1 MIENSQLELDFPGVR
16 GKKVTMDFNGG
27 VVTSDAGLLLRE
39 AERRI
44 GIIDRISRCIFDNR
58 ARRYI
63 DHTVRELM
71 TQRTL
76 QIACGYED
84 ADDSDSLRHDPA
96 LKMACGRTPLS
107 GVALGSQPT
116 MSRLENT
123 VSRSALYRMG
133 MAHVDNFLD
142 SYRRAPDKII
152 VDVDDT
158 DDPTHGAQQ
167 LSLFNAYY
175 DEYCFMPL
183 HIYEGYSGKL
193 ICTVLRPGK
202 RPAGS
207 EIASILKR
215 VLKRIRVRWPKVRMV
230 LRGDSHFSGP
240 EVFDLCHS
248 MPRTHFVLG
257 LSNNRALAPL
267 VEDAVKEVEA
277 AYPKVGKKVKVFVEF
292 PYQAK
297 SWTEPHRVICKIEVS
312 EKGRNVR
319 FIVTDMNGKGPQRMY
334 DESYC
339 GRGRMENFIKNHK
352 NALHS
357 DRTSCHRFGA
367 NHFRLF
373 LHSAAYV
380 LVHTLAEKGLRGTEL
395 AKAQFDTII
404 LKVLKIGAQVVEG
417 LSRIRVHL
425 PASCPSKEL
434 FARAHRNIAC
444 GMSQCSVLLVNISK

>member
-1 MIENSQLELDFPGVR
+1 MIENNQLELDFPNVR
-16 GKKVTMDFNGG
+16 GKKVTVDFDGG
-27 VVTSDAGLLLRE
+27 IITSDAGLLLLRE
-39 AERRI
+39 TERSV
-44 GIIDRISRCIFDNR
+44 GIIDRLSRCIIDKR
-58 ARRYI
+58 DRRYI
-63 DHTVRELM
+63 DHTARELM
-71 TQRTL
+71 AQRTF

-84 ADDSDSLRHDPA
+84 ADDSDSLRHDPV

-107 GVALGSQPT
+107 GEALGSQPT

-123 VSRSALYRMG
+123 ISRTTLYRMG
-133 MAHVDNFLD
+133 MAFVDNFLD

-167 LSLFNAYY
+167 MSLFNAYY
-175 DEYCFMPL
+175 DEYCYMPL

-202 RPAGS
+202 RPNGI
-207 EIASILKR
+207 EIAAILKR
-215 VLKRIRVRWPKVRMV
+215 VMKRIRKRWPKVRMV

-240 EVFDLCHS
+240 EIFDLCHS
-248 MPRTHFVLG
+248 MRRTHFVLG

-267 VEDAVKEVEA
+267 VEDAVKKVEA
-277 AYPKVGKKVKVFVEF
+277 AYKQVGKKLKVFVEF

-297 SWTEPHRVICKIEVS
+297 SWTESHRVICKIEVS

-339 GRGRMENFIKNHK
+339 GRGRMENFIKDHK

-357 DRTSCHRFGA
+357 DRTSCHRFEA
-367 NHFRLF
+367 NYFRLF

-380 LVHTLAEKGLRGTEL
+380 LLHTLAEKGLRGTEL
-395 AKAQFDTII
+395 VKAQFDTII
-404 LKVLKIGAQVVEG
+404 LKVLKIGAQIVEG

-425 PASCPSKEL
+425 PSSCPAKNL
-434 FARAHRNIAC
+434 YARIHRNLVC
-444 GMSQCSVLLVNISK
+444 GTA

>member
-1 MIENSQLELDFPGVR
+1 MIENNQLELDFPNVR
-16 GKKVTMDFNGG
+16 GKKVTVDFDGG
-27 VVTSDAGLLLRE
+27 IVTSDAGLLLLRE
-39 AERRI
+39 TERSV
-44 GIIDRISRCIFDNR
+44 GIIDRLSRCIIDKR
-58 ARRYI
+58 DRRYI
-63 DHTVRELM
+63 DHTARELM
-71 TQRTL
+71 AQRTF

-84 ADDSDSLRHDPA
+84 ADDSDSLRHDPV

-107 GVALGSQPT
+107 GEALGSQPT

-123 VSRSALYRMG
+123 ISRTTLYRMG
-133 MAHVDNFLD
+133 MAFVDNFLD

-167 LSLFNAYY
+167 MSLFNAYY
-175 DEYCFMPL
+175 DEYCYMPL

-202 RPAGS
+202 RPNGI
-207 EIASILKR
+207 EIAAILKR
-215 VLKRIRVRWPKVRMV
+215 VMKRIRKRWPKVRMV

-240 EVFDLCHS
+240 EIFDLCHS
-248 MPRTHFVLG
+248 MRRTHFVLG

-267 VEDAVKEVEA
+267 VEDAVKKVEA
-277 AYPKVGKKVKVFVEF
+277 AYKQVGKKLKVFVEF

-297 SWTEPHRVICKIEVS
+297 SWTESHRVICKIEVS

-339 GRGRMENFIKNHK
+339 GRGRMENFIKDHK

-357 DRTSCHRFGA
+357 DRTSCHRFEA
-367 NHFRLF
+367 NYFRLF

-380 LVHTLAEKGLRGTEL
+380 LLHALAEKGLRGTEL
-395 AKAQFDTII
+395 VKAQFDTII

-425 PASCPSKEL
+425 PTSCPVKDL
-434 FARAHRNIAC
+434 FARAHRNIIC
-444 GMSQCSVLLVNISK
+444 GMS